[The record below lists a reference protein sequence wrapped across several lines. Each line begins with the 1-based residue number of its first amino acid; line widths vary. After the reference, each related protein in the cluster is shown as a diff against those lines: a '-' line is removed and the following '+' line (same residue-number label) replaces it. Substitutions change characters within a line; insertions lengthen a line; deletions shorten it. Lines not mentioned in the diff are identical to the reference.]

1 MWEYVKGFCPKSH
14 YFCLMPVKY
23 EKEDD
28 GKYHK
33 QECRCYLVE
42 KGECND
48 GKSCEHFKN
57 ADETMPLNKLMAKRY
72 GE

>member
-1 MWEYVKGFCPKSH
+1 
-14 YFCLMPVKY
+14 MPVRY

-33 QECRCYLVE
+33 QECRSYLVE

-57 ADETMPLNKLMAKRY
+57 ADEIMPLNKLMAKRY